1 MLSHIHLRNFAIIE
15 TLDLELKTGMTAL
28 TGETGA
34 GKSILID
41 AIGLVLGDRAESGVV
56 RHGADKAEITLTV
69 ELDDTPSAQAWLAEQ
84 DLSDDNDDDQC
95 ILRRVITANG
105 KSRAWINGSP
115 CNLSMLRQLGEQLV
129 DIHGQHEHQSL
140 MKKDMQRQMLD
151 DFAGGDLTKG
161 STSQKNKQ
169 QKLLFKTAATYNE
182 WKAIKTKLDLIS
194 SQNSNHQ
201 AKLDLLRFQT
211 QELDELQ
218 LTEGESYKLDEEHA
232 RLSNAGQLLETSS
245 QSVLKLYDNDG
256 NNDNEQSI
264 YSMISCVLQQ
274 LEDSSQLDAS
284 LKEPLEILQSTQIQI
299 QEATDLLRRYQES
312 VGLDPERLDW
322 VNNRLTTIHE
332 LSRKHQTKPE
342 FLFEKWQ
349 ALQAELNELD
359 SDEYD
364 LDALQEKLESC
375 EQAYMDTA
383 KKLSK
388 ARNKAAQQLS
398 QGVSEAMQTLG
409 MEGGCFVIA
418 IQPSEKF
425 SSHGMDN
432 IEFQVSANPGQP
444 LKPIIKVA
452 SGGEL
457 SRISLAI
464 QMIAAQRITLPALIF
479 DEVDSGIGGGIAE
492 IVGQQL
498 RKLGI
503 DRQVLCVTHL
513 PQVASQAHNHY
524 KVTKLKGENSTSTG
538 MIVLD
543 DKQRIEEV
551 ARMMGG
557 VDITEST
564 LNLASEMLNQKAA

>member
-15 TLDLELKTGMTAL
+15 ELDLELNPGMTAL

-69 ELDDTPSAQAWLAEQ
+69 DIDDTPTALRWLKDQ
-84 DLSDDNDDDQC
+84 DLITEEDEQC
-95 ILRRVITANG
+95 ILRRVITAQG

-151 DFAGGDLTKG
+151 DFASNASLLAKTSKAY
-161 STSQKNKQ
+161 STWKSLKD
-169 QKLLFKTAATYNE
+169 KLELLSNE
-182 WKAIKTKLDLIS
+182 
-194 SQNSNHQ
+194 NSDHQ

-218 LTEGESYKLDEEHA
+218 LSENEASQLDEEHA
-232 RLSNAGQLLETSS
+232 RLSNAGQLLESTS
-245 QSVLKLYDNDG
+245 QSIQQLYDAD
-256 NNDNEQSI
+256 EQTI
-264 YSMISCVLQQ
+264 YSGISDVVHK
-274 LEDSSQLDAS
+274 LESGSQLDSS
-284 LKEPLEILQSTQIQI
+284 LREPMEMLQNVQIQV
-299 QEATDLLRRYQES
+299 QEACDLLRRYQES
-312 VGLDPERLDW
+312 VALDPERLDW
-322 VNNRLTTIHE
+322 VNNRLSTLHD
-332 LSRKHQTKPE
+332 LSRKHQTPPE
-342 FLFEKWQ
+342 MLFEKWK
-349 ALQAELNELD
+349 LLHSELSELD

-364 LDALQEKLESC
+364 LDALQVKLGKSESDYLVAA
-375 EQAYMDTA
+375 QKLHKTRLKAA
-383 KKLSK
+383 SKLST
-388 ARNKAAQQLS
+388 
-398 QGVSEAMQTLG
+398 GVSMAMQQLG
-409 MEGGCFVIA
+409 MEGGQFVITLQENESFA
-418 IQPSEKF
+418 A
-425 SSHGMDN
+425 HGIDQ
-432 IEFQVSANPGQP
+432 IEFQVSTNPGQP
-444 LKPIIKVA
+444 LKSLIKVA

-498 RKLGI
+498 RKLG
-503 DRQVLCVTHL
+503 DNRQVLCVTHL

-524 KVTKLKGENSTSTG
+524 KVTKIKGNNSTSTG
-538 MIVLD
+538 MLVLNND
-543 DKQRIEEV
+543 QRIEEI

-557 VDITEST
+557 IEITEST
-564 LNLASEMLNQKAA
+564 LNLAKEMLTKE

>member
-1 MLSHIHLRNFAIIE
+1 MLSHIHLKNFAIVE
-15 TLDLELKTGMTAL
+15 KLDLELKSGMTAL

-41 AIGLVLGDRAESGVV
+41 AIGLVLGDRADNGVV
-56 RHGADKAEITLTV
+56 KHGTDKAEITLTI

-84 DLSDDNDDDQC
+84 DLSEDGDDQC

-140 MKKDMQRQMLD
+140 MKKEMQRHMLD
-151 DFAGGDLTKG
+151 EFADIDNR
-161 STSQKNKQ
+161 QK
-169 QKLLFKTAATYNE
+169 KLLFKTSAAFNE
-182 WKAIKTKLDLIS
+182 WKSLKSKLESLT
-194 SQNSNHQ
+194 SQNSDHQ

-211 QELDELQ
+211 GELDELQ
-218 LTEGESYKLDEEHA
+218 LIENEYNQLDEEHA
-232 RLSNAGQLLETSS
+232 RLSNSGQLLTSS
-245 QSVLKLYDNDG
+245 SSSVLKLYDND
-256 NNDNEQSI
+256 EQSI
-264 YSMISCVLQQ
+264 YNNINEVVQQ
-274 LEDSSQLDAS
+274 LEESYQLDAA
-284 LKEPLEILQSTQIQI
+284 LKEPLEILQSAQIQI
-299 QEATDLLRRYQES
+299 QEASDILRHYQES
-312 VGLDPERLDW
+312 VALDPERLDW
-322 VNNRLTTIHE
+322 INNRISAMHD

-342 FLFEKWQ
+342 LLFGKWQ
-349 ALQAELNELD
+349 SLQAELADLD

-364 LDALQEKLESC
+364 LDALQERLTSS
-375 EQAYMDTA
+375 EQDYINVAT
-383 KKLSK
+383 KLSK
-388 ARNKAAQQLS
+388 ARKNAAQQLS
-398 QGVSEAMQTLG
+398 QGVSGAMQTLG
-409 MEGGCFVIA
+409 MEGGIFA
-418 IQPSEKF
+418 INIDTSEIF
-425 SSHGMDN
+425 SSHGIDN
-432 IEFQVSANPGQP
+432 IVFQVSANPGQP
-444 LKPIIKVA
+444 LKPITKVA

-498 RKLGI
+498 RNLGI
-503 DRQVLCVTHL
+503 NRQVLCVTHL

-538 MIVLD
+538 MLILD
-543 DKQRIEEV
+543 DAQRVEEI

-557 VDITEST
+557 REIAEST
-564 LNLASEMLNQKAA
+564 LKLAQEMLTEKAA

>member
-1 MLSHIHLRNFAIIE
+1 MLSHIYLKNFAIIE
-15 TLDLELKTGMTAL
+15 TLDLELKSGMTAL

-41 AIGLVLGDRAESGVV
+41 AIGLVLGDRADSGVV
-56 RHGADKAEITLTV
+56 RHGTDKAEITLTV
-69 ELDDTPSAQAWLAEQ
+69 ELDDTPSAQAWLEEQ
-84 DLSDDNDDDQC
+84 DLSDESNHEDKQC

-151 DFAGGDLTKG
+151 DFADVD
-161 STSQKNKQ
+161 SSQ
-169 QKLLFKTAATYNE
+169 QKLLFKTAAAYNE
-182 WKAIKTKLDLIS
+182 WKALKTKLDQLNN
-194 SQNSNHQ
+194 QNSDHQ

-218 LTEGESYKLDEEHA
+218 LVENEAEQLDEEHA
-232 RLSNAGQLLETSS
+232 KLSNAGQLIEASS
-245 QSVLKLYDNDG
+245 QSVLQLYDAD
-256 NNDNEQSI
+256 EQSI
-264 YSMISCVLQQ
+264 YSNISDILLK
-274 LEDSSQLDAS
+274 LEEAKELDTS
-284 LKEPLEILQSTQIQI
+284 LTEPLELLQSAQIQI
-299 QEATDLLRRYQES
+299 QEASDQLRQYQES

-322 VNNRLTTIHE
+322 VNTRLTTLHA
-332 LSRKHQTKPE
+332 LSRKHQTKPSL
-342 FLFEKWQ
+342 LFTKWQ
-349 ALQAELNELD
+349 SLQAELKVLD

-364 LDALQEKLESC
+364 LDALQEKLEASELC
-375 EQAYMDTA
+375 YVNIT
-383 KKLSK
+383 KKLSRV
-388 ARNKAAQQLS
+388 RNKAAEQLS
-398 QGVSEAMQTLG
+398 DGVSDAMQTLG
-409 MEGGCFVIA
+409 MEGGKFVISLV
-418 IQPSEKF
+418 PSETF
-425 SSHGMDN
+425 SSHGMDT

-498 RKLGI
+498 RKLGSS
-503 DRQVLCVTHL
+503 RQVLCVTHL

-524 KVTKLKGENSTSTG
+524 KVTKIKGNESTSTG
-538 MIVLD
+538 MLVLD
-543 DKQRIEEV
+543 DNQRIEEV

-557 VDITEST
+557 VEITKST
-564 LNLASEMLNQKAA
+564 LNLAQEMLNDKAA

>member
-1 MLSHIHLRNFAIIE
+1 MLSHIHLKNFAIIE
-15 TLDLELKTGMTAL
+15 TLDLEIKAGMTAL

-41 AIGLVLGDRAESGVV
+41 AIGLVLGDRAENGVV
-56 RHGADKAEITLTV
+56 RHGTDKAEITLTV
-69 ELDDTPSAQAWLAEQ
+69 ELEDTPTAQGWLTKH
-84 DLSDDNDDDQC
+84 DLSEDSDDQC

-151 DFAGGDLTKG
+151 DFANVD
-161 STSQKNKQ
+161 NKQ
-169 QKLLFKTAATYNE
+169 QKLLFKTASAFNE
-182 WKAIKTKLDLIS
+182 WKALKSKLELLNN
-194 SQNSNHQ
+194 QNSDHQ

-218 LTEGESYKLDEEHA
+218 LTPNEAKQLDEEHVK
-232 RLSNAGQLLETSS
+232 LSNADKLLASSS
-245 QSVLKLYDNDG
+245 QSVNELYDAD
-256 NNDNEQSI
+256 DKSI
-264 YSMISCVLQQ
+264 YSNISNIVQ
-274 LEDSSQLDAS
+274 LLDEGSALDNT
-284 LKEPLEILQSTQIQI
+284 LKEPLEILQSAQIQI
-299 QEATDLLRRYQES
+299 QEASDLLRHYQES

-322 VNNRLTTIHE
+322 VNNRLTTLHE
-332 LSRKHQTKPE
+332 LSRKHQTSPE
-342 FLFEKWQ
+342 QLFEKWQ
-349 ALQAELNELD
+349 SLQTELNELD

-364 LDALQEKLESC
+364 LDALQEKLKAC
-375 EQAYMDTA
+375 ELAYLNSA
-383 KKLSK
+383 ALLSE
-388 ARNKAAQQLS
+388 ARIKSAQQLS
-398 QGVSEAMQTLG
+398 KGVSKAMQTLG
-409 MEGGCFVIA
+409 MEGGEFVVCIESA
-418 IQPSEKF
+418 TTY
-425 SSHGMDN
+425 SSHGMDK
-432 IEFQVSANPGQP
+432 IEFNVSANPGQP
-444 LKPIIKVA
+444 LKPIVKVA

-503 DRQVLCVTHL
+503 KRQVLCVTHL

-524 KVTKLKGENSTSTG
+524 KVTKLKNKSSTSTG
-538 MIVLD
+538 MLVLD
-543 DKQRIEEV
+543 DEQRIEEV

-557 VDITEST
+557 VEITTST
-564 LNLASEMLNQKAA
+564 LNLAQEMLSEKAA